1 MTMNT
6 ILKNFN
12 EALELVDGD
21 RGAAAQLVLAA
32 VLRESC
38 HDQPMT
44 VPEVA
49 KHLRVR
55 PDKVLSWIRSGRL
68 RGYDVAEKEGGHP
81 RYRVN
86 PADLEAFLQGRAT
99 STPSPVRRPRKAR
112 QRPAFERPTRPTA
125 SRGCT
130 G

>member
-1 MTMNT
+1 MNT

-12 EALELVDGD
+12 ATLELVDGD

-68 RGYDVAEKEGGHP
+68 RGYDVAEKEGGRP

-86 PADLEAFLQGRAT
+86 PADLEAFVQSRMEVKPARKGR
-99 STPSPVRRPRKAR
+99 PPGRRIPKI
-112 QRPAFERPTRPTA
+112 ERPTLD
-125 SRGCT
+125 
-130 G
+130 